1 MKRILLSAAALTLIL
16 TFAFAATSRQIQ
28 AQEDEEMMLH
38 VCDST
43 LITLLFIAEYDYGFE
58 SMLDISTFDKG
69 QFQPLFDTMMMMDD
83 EMMDE
88 DMGDD
93 MEGEEE
99 MMDDEEMGDD
109 MMMEGM
115 TMLTPGHVADEDP
128 ACTELRNELDAFFY
142 DEMTHAMMMGDDMM
156 DDEG

>member
-1 MKRILLSAAALTLIL
+1 MKRILLSVAALTLIL
-16 TFAFAATSRQIQ
+16 TFALAAAPHHVE

-43 LITLLFIAEYDYGFE
+43 LITLLFIAEYDYGFH
-58 SMLDISTFDKG
+58 SMMDVATYDKG
-69 QFQPLFDTMMMMDD
+69 QYQPLFDIMMEMMMED
-83 EMMDE
+83 EMMEEE
-88 DMGDD
+88 DMD

-99 MMDDEEMGDD
+99 MMEGED

-115 TMLTPGHVADEDP
+115 TMLVPGVVADEDP
-128 ACTELRNELDAFFY
+128 ACTALREELDAFFY
-142 DEMTHAMMMGDDMM
+142 DEMIYALTMMDEEMM